1 MNMTNPR
8 AGGDPEMVVR
18 QAMRAM
24 AGGRR
29 PDDHRPYPPA
39 RRRLPLTAAQIML
52 IAAILGVVAGMA
64 VAFVL
69 LLG

>member
-1 MNMTNPR
+1 MSNPR
-8 AGGDPEMVVR
+8 SGGDPEMVLR

-29 PDDHRPYPPA
+29 PDNHQPNPPA
-39 RRRLPLTAAQIML
+39 GRRLRLTTAQIML
-52 IAAILGVVAGMA
+52 IAAILGVLAGMA
-64 VAFVL
+64 VAFGML

>member
-1 MNMTNPR
+1 
-8 AGGDPEMVVR
+8 MVLR

-29 PDDHRPYPPA
+29 PDNHQPYPPA
-39 RRRLPLTAAQIML
+39 QRRLRLTSSQIL
-52 IAAILGVVAGMA
+52 LVAAILGVLVGMA
-64 VAFVL
+64 VAFGML